1 MSNVSDIVLSSSSDS
16 LFDLILSSSD
26 SDIELNSSTIY
37 TDLSSSI
44 DYDIEKVLPKHKED
58 ISEFVDIV
66 PFKNKTQ
73 SEFDKELK
81 KSKIRI
87 KTGMEKLLKKQNESA
102 SNMLTRGYSVNDIID
117 SSELNENQIIEA
129 YLQDKN

>member
-44 DYDIEKVLPKHKED
+44 DYDIEKGLPKHKED

-102 SNMLTRGYSVNDIID
+102 SNMLTRGY
-117 SSELNENQIIEA
+117 
-129 YLQDKN
+129 